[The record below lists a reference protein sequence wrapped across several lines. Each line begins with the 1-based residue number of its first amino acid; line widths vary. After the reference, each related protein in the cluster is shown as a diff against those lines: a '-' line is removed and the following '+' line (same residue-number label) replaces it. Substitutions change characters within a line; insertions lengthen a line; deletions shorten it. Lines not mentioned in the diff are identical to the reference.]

1 MDRKKIES
9 VFNHIGEI
17 RCLVIGD
24 LMLDEYLWGKAERIS
39 PEAPVQVVDVLR
51 EELRLGGAGNVV
63 NNLAALGAQVAVC
76 SAIGEDENG
85 WALLKAF
92 SRQNVMTDAIF
103 QDSSRKTS
111 RKTRVVA
118 ANQQI
123 VRIDR
128 ESRDPLSV
136 EVEELITGWIKVNL
150 SNFDVVLLSDYS
162 KGVLTNKVI
171 ETVIAAAS
179 SSRIPVLVDPKG
191 TDYARYHGA
200 TLLTP
205 NRKEA
210 EAASGVA
217 IRDLESLEQAATV
230 IMETAGLDHL
240 LITRSEEGMSLFS
253 RSNPAT
259 GASRQAGLSMSSLHI
274 PTVAREVYDV
284 SGAGDT
290 VLASLAVGLAAGLGM
305 DQAAGLA
312 NIAAGIAVAK
322 LGTST
327 VAPGEI
333 VNALASSH
341 SDSDSKIKN
350 LDVLV
355 TIIEAEKERGKKI
368 VFTNGCFDLLH
379 AGHVKYLQKA
389 RALGDLLILGLN
401 SDASV
406 RRLKGEKRPL
416 IGEEERAHILA
427 ALDCIDYVVLF
438 DEDTPLNLISSLK
451 PYILA
456 KGGDYTAEG
465 VVGKDIVEGYGG
477 RVELVTF
484 VDGKS
489 TSNIIERVLER
500 YS

>member
-1 MDRKKIES
+1 MDRKSAES
-9 VFNHIGEI
+9 LFNRIGEI

-63 NNLAALGAQVAVC
+63 NNLVALGAQVSVC
-76 SAIGEDENG
+76 SVVGEDDNG
-85 WALLKAF
+85 WSLLKIF
-92 SRQNVMTDAIF
+92 NRQNVATDAIF
-103 QDSSRKTS
+103 RDPARQTS

-118 ANQQI
+118 AHQQI

-128 ESRDPLSV
+128 ESRDPLYPEIEQSV
-136 EVEELITGWIKVNL
+136 CAWVSSHAGR
-150 SNFDVVLLSDYS
+150 FDVILLSDYL
-162 KGVLTNKVI
+162 KGVLTPTVI
-171 ETVIAAAS
+171 ATVIAAAAS
-179 SSRIPVLVDPKG
+179 AGIPVLVDPKG
-191 TDYARYHGA
+191 SDYGRYQGA

-210 EAASGVA
+210 ETAAGIA
-217 IRDLESLEQAATV
+217 IRDNASLERAAGA
-230 IMETAGLDHL
+230 IMAAAGLQHL

-253 RSNPAT
+253 SSAPAI
-259 GASRQAGLSMSSLHI
+259 HI
-274 PTVAREVYDV
+274 PTVAREVFDV

-290 VLASLAVGLAAGLGM
+290 VLASLAIGLASGLGM
-305 DQAAGLA
+305 AEAAVLA

-327 VAPGEI
+327 VSPSEI
-333 VNALASSH
+333 INAVAMTH

-350 LDVLV
+350 RDVLSAV
-355 TIIEAEKERGKKI
+355 IASERARGKRV

-389 RALGDLLILGLN
+389 RSMGDLLILGLN

-406 RRLKGEKRPL
+406 RRLKGENRPL
-416 IGEEERAHILA
+416 INEDERAHIMA
-427 ALDCIDYVVLF
+427 ALDCVDYVVIF
-438 DEDTPLNLISSLK
+438 DEDTPLELITAMK
-451 PYILA
+451 PHILV
-456 KGGDYTAEG
+456 KGGDYTPDG
-465 VVGKDIVEGYGG
+465 IVGKDLVESYGG
-477 RVELVTF
+477 RVEVVSF

-489 TSNIIERVLER
+489 TTNIIERILER

>member
-1 MDRKKIES
+1 MDRKTIES
-9 VFNHIGEI
+9 LFSRIGTI

-39 PEAPVQVVDVLR
+39 PEAPVQVVDVVR

-63 NNLAALGAQVAVC
+63 NNLAALGTQVSVC
-76 SAIGEDENG
+76 SVIGDDENG
-85 WALLKAF
+85 LALLNDLIRRGIA
-92 SRQNVMTDAIF
+92 VDAVF
-103 QDSSRKTS
+103 RDGTRRTS

-118 ANQQI
+118 SNQQI

-128 ESRDPLSV
+128 ESREPLAADM
-136 EVEELITGWIKVNL
+136 ETRLCDWISANAA
-150 SNFDVVLLSDYS
+150 SCDVILLSDYL
-162 KGVLTNKVI
+162 KGVLTQQVI
-171 ETVIAAAS
+171 QAVIKAAQAGG
-179 SSRIPVLVDPKG
+179 IPVLVDPKG
-191 TDYARYHGA
+191 TDFTRYHGA
-200 TLLTP
+200 TILTP

-210 EAASGVA
+210 EAAAGIV
-217 IRDLESLEQAATV
+217 IRDSDSLDRAAGL
-230 IMETAGLDHL
+230 IMEKAGLQHL

-253 RSNPAT
+253 RDGET
-259 GASRQAGLSMSSLHI
+259 VHI
-274 PTVAREVYDV
+274 PTVAREVFDV

-290 VLASLAVGLAAGLGM
+290 VLASLAVGIAAGLVM
-305 DQAAGLA
+305 AEAARLA

-327 VAPGEI
+327 VSPDEI
-333 VNALASSH
+333 IRAVALTH

-350 LDVLV
+350 RDVL
-355 TIIEAEKERGKKI
+355 TAIIAGERERGKRV

-389 RALGDLLILGLN
+389 RNLGDLLVLGLN

-406 RRLKGEKRPL
+406 RRLKGDKRPL

-438 DEDTPLNLISSLK
+438 DEDTPLELITALK
-451 PYILA
+451 PHILA
-456 KGGDYTAEG
+456 KGGDYTADG
-465 VVGKDIVEGYGG
+465 VVGKDVVEAYGG
-477 RVELVTF
+477 RVELVSF

-489 TSNIIERVLER
+489 TTNIIERVLER

>member
-1 MDRKKIES
+1 MDRKTIES
-9 VFNHIGEI
+9 LFNHISTI

-39 PEAPVQVVDVLR
+39 PEAPVQVVDVQR

-85 WALLKAF
+85 WALLNAF
-92 SRQNVMTDAIF
+92 SRLDVACDAVF
-103 QDSSRKTS
+103 RDPGRTTS

-118 ANQQI
+118 AHQQI

-128 ESRDPLSV
+128 ESREPLASGI
-136 EVEELITGWIKVNL
+136 EEQLCAWLTANAGQFNVI
-150 SNFDVVLLSDYS
+150 LLSDYH
-162 KGVLTNKVI
+162 KGVLTQRVI
-171 ETVIAAAS
+171 DTAIAAAQPNAV
-179 SSRIPVLVDPKG
+179 PVLVDPKAADF
-191 TDYARYHGA
+191 TRYRGA
-200 TLLTP
+200 TILTP

-210 EAASGVA
+210 EIASGIA
-217 IRDLESLEQAATV
+217 IRDPESLERAAAK
-230 IMETAGLDHL
+230 IMTSAGLEHL

-253 RSNPAT
+253 RSGEAV
-259 GASRQAGLSMSSLHI
+259 HI
-274 PTVAREVYDV
+274 PTVAREVFDV

-290 VLASLAVGLAAGLGM
+290 VLASLAVGMAAGLGIAE
-305 DQAAGLA
+305 AARLA
-312 NIAAGIAVAK
+312 NLAAGIAVAK

-327 VAPGEI
+327 VSPEEI
-333 VNALASSH
+333 INTVALTH

-350 LDVLV
+350 LDVL
-355 TIIEAEKERGKKI
+355 TAIITAEKGRGKRI

-389 RALGDLLILGLN
+389 RCLGDLLVLGLN

-416 IGEEERAHILA
+416 IAEDERAHILA
-427 ALDCIDYVVLF
+427 ALNCIDYVVLF
-438 DEDTPLNLISSLK
+438 DEDTPLALITQLK
-451 PYILA
+451 PDILV
-456 KGGDYTAEG
+456 KGGDYAPEA
-465 VVGKDIVEGYGG
+465 VVGKEVVEAYGG
-477 RVELVTF
+477 RVELVAF

-489 TSNIIERVLER
+489 STNIIERVLER